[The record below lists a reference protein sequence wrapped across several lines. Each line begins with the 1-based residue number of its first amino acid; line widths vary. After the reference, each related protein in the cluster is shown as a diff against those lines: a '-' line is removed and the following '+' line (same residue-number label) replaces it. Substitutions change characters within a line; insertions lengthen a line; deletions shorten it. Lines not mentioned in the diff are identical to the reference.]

1 MLINVSAQLADFT
14 AADLSALDLLVVE
27 IDGVHPGD
35 DLVVVAATGLGPRLT
50 DHFQSH
56 NHCAEVLELVGS
68 LFSVLS

>member
-1 MLINVSAQLADFT
+1 M

-56 NHCAEVLELVGS
+56 NHCTARTS
-68 LFSVLS
+68 RFAVLSSQLSK